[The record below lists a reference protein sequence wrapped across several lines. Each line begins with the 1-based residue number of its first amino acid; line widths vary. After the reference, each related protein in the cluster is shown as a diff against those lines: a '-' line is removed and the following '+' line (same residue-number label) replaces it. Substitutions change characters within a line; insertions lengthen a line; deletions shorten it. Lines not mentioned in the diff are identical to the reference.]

1 MNLFDL
7 PDEILLFILKKLNV
21 VDVLFRL
28 SGLHSRFDQ
37 LLFDRVYVRE
47 LDFTIKSWDDS
58 ISPMDDLVIDRVC
71 EKILPHINDKIM
83 KLTLEPNATERIL
96 RAVDYPKLSS
106 LSLMNFSKKTLIQHL
121 TGDDN
126 HFFEINKYLIF

>member
-7 PDEILLFILKKLNV
+7 PDEILLFILKKMNV

-71 EKILPHINDKIM
+71 EKICL
-83 KLTLEPNATERIL
+83 IL
-96 RAVDYPKLSS
+96 MIKS
-106 LSLMNFSKKTLIQHL
+106 
-121 TGDDN
+121 
-126 HFFEINKYLIF
+126 